1 VLVEREA
8 GEGQLVLQVL
18 VLVGEGV
25 QQVREVHDWEVR
37 EVLLEVL
44 EVL

>member
-18 VLVGEGV
+18 VPVGVGV

-37 EVLLEVL
+37 GVLLEVL
-44 EVL
+44 